1 VLVFVSFCRLSEF
14 SHGVP
19 FIVIGLSLVVLLCV
33 GLAGNLAGSFKTI
46 PGMMLLG
53 LTLWMFMGVPLS
65 VSPMGAFDVVSDL
78 WVKSATVY
86 FLIVAGAVTFP
97 ECRKVMY
104 AAAFASVM
112 INILASRYGYMHG
125 GRLAVG
131 GGTLTNPNDLAMYI
145 LTSLPFCVYALY
157 RARGWR
163 KLFWVLTVLASLNY
177 VSKTG
182 SRGALLAIAVASIYV
197 FFKSSMG
204 QKALMGAAI
213 AAAMLAAPIVVP
225 EHIYMRYMTIFS
237 SGASDSGGSEAEG
250 STQAR
255 LDLLKKSVDV
265 TLQNPIFGVGPG
277 MFPLAAFGTMKAH
290 VSHNMYTQLSSETGI
305 PGLLMYLTALGF
317 CLYSTGKLLK
327 RAKKDPSLTEI
338 YRAAF
343 TVRIA
348 LMLYMVMSF
357 FGSVAYGVP
366 VMILLGLAEVLR
378 KTATAEIQAA
388 TEGAAARR
396 NVVPANPIGSFPRL
410 QQVCAE

>member
-1 VLVFVSFCRLSEF
+1 
-14 SHGVP
+14 
-19 FIVIGLSLVVLLCV
+19 
-33 GLAGNLAGSFKTI
+33 
-46 PGMMLLG
+46 
-53 LTLWMFMGVPLS
+53 
-65 VSPMGAFDVVSDL
+65 
-78 WVKSATVY
+78 
-86 FLIVAGAVTFP
+86 
-97 ECRKVMY
+97 
-104 AAAFASVM
+104 
-112 INILASRYGYMHG
+112 MHG

-131 GGTLTNPNDLAMYI
+131 GGTLTNPNDLAAYI

-157 RARGWR
+157 RARSWR
-163 KLFWVLTVLASLNY
+163 KLFWVLAVLASLNY

-204 QKALMGAAI
+204 QKALMGAAV

-225 EHIYMRYMTIFS
+225 KHIYMRYMTIFS
-237 SGASDSGGSEAEG
+237 SGARTRAARSRGIDAG
-250 STQAR
+250 QAR
-255 LDLLKKSVDV
+255 SFEKSVDV

-317 CLYSTGKLLK
+317 CFYSTGKLLK
-327 RAKKDPSLTEI
+327 RTKKDPALTDI

-348 LMLYMVMSF
+348 LMLYMIVSF

-396 NVVPANPIGSFPRL
+396 NMVPASPIGSFPRL